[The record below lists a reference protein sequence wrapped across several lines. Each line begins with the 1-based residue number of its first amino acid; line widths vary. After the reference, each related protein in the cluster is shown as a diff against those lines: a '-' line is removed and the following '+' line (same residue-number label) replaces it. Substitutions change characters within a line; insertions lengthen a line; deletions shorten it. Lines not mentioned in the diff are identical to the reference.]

1 MLLFQTWLLGT
12 TKGKCRNWPDGA
24 CDRRGSQ
31 ELGVEEV
38 FEIAQRLLFFA
49 VVADPVVQI
58 VHVNPELEVIL
69 PVSVVAGL
77 MVIERSLHG
86 RLGVGLDYCQSIFQR
101 TIVPELWRML
111 ERLSYRNI
119 DGHLVEPLEDE
130 TRLNISPPFTK
141 YFLANLTCTGRA
153 WAWARCPAP
162 GASGW
167 WGRRRWL
174 WAFELS
180 HMIARLV
187 HTHMNT
193 KLQQKVRGSN
203 KITLRI
209 TSYWI

>member
-58 VHVNPELEVIL
+58 VHVNPELEVVI

-86 RLGVGLDYCQSIFQR
+86 RLGVGLEYCQSIFQR
-101 TIVPELWRML
+101 TIVPELWRIL

-130 TRLNISPPFTK
+130 TKLNISPPVTK

-174 WAFELS
+174 WAVQTSSGSDPGDVTCYS
-180 HMIARLV
+180 HR
-187 HTHMNT
+187 H
-193 KLQQKVRGSN
+193 
-203 KITLRI
+203 
-209 TSYWI
+209 

>member
-12 TKGKCRNWPDGA
+12 TKGKRRNWPDGA

-86 RLGVGLDYCQSIFQR
+86 RLGVGLEYCQSIFQR

-130 TRLNISPPFTK
+130 TKLNISPPV
-141 YFLANLTCTGRA
+141 RV
-153 WAWARCPAP
+153 
-162 GASGW
+162 
-167 WGRRRWL
+167 
-174 WAFELS
+174 
-180 HMIARLV
+180 MRL
-187 HTHMNT
+187 
-193 KLQQKVRGSN
+193 
-203 KITLRI
+203 
-209 TSYWI
+209 